1 MAGLWRFLA
10 LSDHPLA
17 ALARRIYRG
26 LGSFGLPAPRIV
38 VRPAL
43 ALFLLV
49 RSIYYFMVR
58 IFICEPLFKAY
69 CTSYGRNLRTGV
81 FLHWVQGHGVLAIG
95 DNVVVD
101 GKSSFHFA
109 VRYSDRPELIVGD
122 NTGIGHNCSFTV
134 GKRITIGRHC
144 RIGVNVQM
152 FDSPGHPSDPAARLA
167 GSPAASEEVRP
178 ITIGDNVWIGN
189 NSIICPGVT
198 IGDGS
203 AVAVG
208 SVVMS
213 DVPENALVAG
223 NPARRVQALIRST

>member
-17 ALARRIYRG
+17 VLARRIRRG
-26 LGSFGLPAPRIV
+26 LARFGLPAPRIV
-38 VRPAL
+38 VRPVL
-43 ALFLLV
+43 VLFLLS
-49 RSIYYFMVR
+49 RSTYFFMVR
-58 IFICEPLFKAY
+58 VFVCEPLFKAY

-81 FLHWVQGHGVLAIG
+81 FLPWVQGRGALMIG

-109 VRYSDRPELIVGD
+109 VRYSDRPELIIGD
-122 NTGIGHNCSFTV
+122 NTGIGHGCSFTV

-144 RIGVNVQM
+144 RIGLSVQM
-152 FDSPGHPSDPAARLA
+152 FDSPGHASDPAARLA
-167 GSPAASEEVRP
+167 GLPAAQDEVRP

-203 AVAVG
+203 AVAIG

-213 DVPENALVAG
+213 DVPENTLVAG

>member
-1 MAGLWRFLA
+1 MARLWRFLA

-17 ALARRIYRG
+17 AFARRIRRG
-26 LGSFGLPAPRIV
+26 LTGFGLPAPRIL

-43 ALFLLV
+43 LLV
-49 RSIYYFMVR
+49 LFARSIYYFVVR

-81 FLHWVQGHGVLAIG
+81 FLHWVHGAGTLTIG

-101 GKSSFHFA
+101 GKSTFHFA
-109 VRYSDRPELIVGD
+109 LRYSDRPELIVGD

-134 GKRITIGRHC
+134 AKKITIGRHC
-144 RIGVNVQM
+144 RIGLNVQM
-152 FDSPGHPSDPAARLA
+152 FDSPGHPSDPQARLA
-167 GSPAASEEVRP
+167 GLPAAPEEVRP

-213 DVPENALVAG
+213 DVPENTLVAG
-223 NPARRVQALIRST
+223 NPARRIQALIRST

>member
-17 ALARRIYRG
+17 VLARRIRRG
-26 LGSFGLPAPRIV
+26 LARFGLPAPRIV
-38 VRPAL
+38 VRPML
-43 ALFLLV
+43 VLFLLS
-49 RSIYYFMVR
+49 RSIYFFMVR
-58 IFICEPLFKAY
+58 VFVCEPLFKAY

-81 FLHWVQGHGVLAIG
+81 FLPWVQGRGALMIG
-95 DNVVVD
+95 ENVVVD

-109 VRYSDRPELIVGD
+109 VRYSDRPELIIGD
-122 NTGIGHNCSFTV
+122 NTGIGHGCSFTV

-144 RIGVNVQM
+144 RIGLSVQM
-152 FDSPGHPSDPAARLA
+152 FDSPGHASDPAARLA
-167 GSPAASEEVRP
+167 GVPAAQDEVRP

-203 AVAVG
+203 AVAIG

-213 DVPENALVAG
+213 DVPENTLVAG

>member
-1 MAGLWRFLA
+1 MAGLWRVLA

-17 ALARRIYRG
+17 VLARRLRRG
-26 LGSFGLPAPRIV
+26 LGTFALPAPRIV

-43 ALFLLV
+43 ALVVLI

-58 IFICEPLFKAY
+58 ILICEPLFKAY

-81 FLHWVQGHGVLAIG
+81 FLHWVQGFGTVIVG

-101 GKSSFHFA
+101 GKSTFHFA
-109 VRYSDRPELIVGD
+109 HRYSDRPELIVGD

-144 RIGVNVQM
+144 RIGINVQM
-152 FDSPGHPSDPAARLA
+152 FDSPGHASDPAARLA
-167 GSPAASEEVRP
+167 GLPAASEEVRP

-213 DVPENALVAG
+213 NVPENMLVAG
-223 NPARRVQALIRST
+223 NPARCVHALIRGT

>member
-17 ALARRIYRG
+17 VLARRMRRG
-26 LGSFGLPAPRIV
+26 TARFGLPAPRMV

-43 ALFLLV
+43 ALALLV
-49 RSIYYFMVR
+49 RSIYYFTVR

-69 CTSYGRNLRTGV
+69 CTTYGRNLRTGV
-81 FLHWVQGHGVLAIG
+81 FLHWVQGFGTLTIG

-109 VRYSDRPELIVGD
+109 LRYCEQPELIVGD

-134 GKRITIGRHC
+134 GKRITIGCHC
-144 RIGVNVQM
+144 RIGLNVQM
-152 FDSPGHPSDPAARLA
+152 FDSPGHASDPAARLA
-167 GSPAASEEVRP
+167 GLPAASEEVRP
-178 ITIGDNVWIGN
+178 ITSGDNVWIGN
-189 NSIICPGVT
+189 NAIICPGVT

-213 DVPENALVAG
+213 NVPENTLVAG
-223 NPARRVQALIRST
+223 NPARRVHALIRGT

>member
-17 ALARRIYRG
+17 VLARRIRRG
-26 LGSFGLPAPRIV
+26 FARFGLPAPRII

-43 ALFLLV
+43 VLFLLS
-49 RSIYYFMVR
+49 RSIYFFMVR
-58 IFICEPLFKAY
+58 VFVCEPLFKAY
-69 CTSYGRNLRTGV
+69 CASYGRNLRTGV
-81 FLHWVQGHGVLAIG
+81 FLPWVQGRGALMIG
-95 DNVVVD
+95 DDVVVD

-109 VRYSDRPELIVGD
+109 VRYSDRPELIIGD
-122 NTGIGHNCSFTV
+122 NTGIGHGCSFTV

-144 RIGVNVQM
+144 RIGLSVQM
-152 FDSPGHPSDPAARLA
+152 FDSPGHASDPAARLA
-167 GSPAASEEVRP
+167 GLPASQDEVRP

-203 AVAVG
+203 AVAIG

-213 DVPENALVAG
+213 DVPENTLVAG

>member
-17 ALARRIYRG
+17 VLSRRIRRG
-26 LGSFGLPAPRIV
+26 FARFGLPAPRIV
-38 VRPAL
+38 VRPIL
-43 ALFLLV
+43 VLFLLS
-49 RSIYYFMVR
+49 RSVYFFMVR
-58 IFICEPLFKAY
+58 VFVCEPLFKAY

-81 FLHWVQGHGVLAIG
+81 FLPWVQGRGALMIG
-95 DNVVVD
+95 ENVVVD

-109 VRYSDRPELIVGD
+109 VRYSDRPELIIGD
-122 NTGIGHNCSFTV
+122 NTGIGHGCSFTV

-144 RIGVNVQM
+144 RIGLSVQM
-152 FDSPGHPSDPAARLA
+152 FDSPGHASDPAARLA
-167 GSPAASEEVRP
+167 GLPAAQDEVRP

-203 AVAVG
+203 AVAIG

-213 DVPENALVAG
+213 DVPENTLVAG

>member
-1 MAGLWRFLA
+1 MARLWRFLA

-17 ALARRIYRG
+17 VLARRIRRG
-26 LGSFGLPAPRIV
+26 LAGFGLPAPRIV

-43 ALFLLV
+43 ALVLLV
-49 RSIYYFMVR
+49 RSIYYFTVR

-81 FLHWVQGHGVLAIG
+81 FLHWVQGLGTLTIG

-109 VRYSDRPELIVGD
+109 VRYCDRPELIVGD
-122 NTGIGHNCSFTV
+122 DTGIGHNCSFTV

-144 RIGVNVQM
+144 RIGLNVQM
-152 FDSPGHPSDPAARLA
+152 FDSPGHASDPAARLA
-167 GSPAASEEVRP
+167 GLPAAPEEVRP
-178 ITIGDNVWIGN
+178 ITIGDNVWVGN

-203 AVAVG
+203 TVAVG

-213 DVPENALVAG
+213 NVPENTLVAG

>member
-17 ALARRIYRG
+17 VLARRIRRG
-26 LGSFGLPAPRIV
+26 LARFGLPAPRIV
-38 VRPAL
+38 VRPVL
-43 ALFLLV
+43 VLFLLS
-49 RSIYYFMVR
+49 RSIYFFMVR
-58 IFICEPLFKAY
+58 VFVCEPMFKAY

-81 FLHWVQGHGVLAIG
+81 FLPWVQGRGALMIG

-109 VRYSDRPELIVGD
+109 VRYSDRPELIIGD
-122 NTGIGHNCSFTV
+122 NTGIGHGCSFTV

-144 RIGVNVQM
+144 RIGLSVQM
-152 FDSPGHPSDPAARLA
+152 FDSPGHASDPAARLA
-167 GSPAASEEVRP
+167 GLPAAQDEVRP

-203 AVAVG
+203 AVAIG

-213 DVPENALVAG
+213 DVPENTLVAG

>member
-10 LSDHPLA
+10 LSDRPLA
-17 ALARRIYRG
+17 VLARQLRRG
-26 LGSFGLPAPRIV
+26 LGTFALPAPRIV

-43 ALFLLV
+43 ALVVLI

-58 IFICEPLFKAY
+58 ILICEPLFKAY

-81 FLHWVQGHGVLAIG
+81 FLHWVQGLGTVIIG

-101 GKSSFHFA
+101 GKSTFHFA
-109 VRYSDRPELIVGD
+109 LRYSDRPELIVGD

-144 RIGVNVQM
+144 RIGINVQM
-152 FDSPGHPSDPAARLA
+152 FDSPGHASDPAARLA
-167 GSPAASEEVRP
+167 GLPAASEEVRP

-213 DVPENALVAG
+213 NVPENTLVAG

>member
-1 MAGLWRFLA
+1 MAGLRRFLA

-17 ALARRIYRG
+17 VLARRIRRG
-26 LGSFGLPAPRIV
+26 LARFGIPAPRIV
-38 VRPAL
+38 VRPVL
-43 ALFLLV
+43 VLFLIS
-49 RSIYYFMVR
+49 RSVYFFMVR
-58 IFICEPLFKAY
+58 VFVCEPLFKAY

-81 FLHWVQGHGVLAIG
+81 FLPWVQGRGALMIG
-95 DNVVVD
+95 ENVVVD

-109 VRYSDRPELIVGD
+109 VRYSDRPELIIGD
-122 NTGIGHNCSFTV
+122 NTGIGHGCSFTV

-144 RIGVNVQM
+144 RIGLSVQM
-152 FDSPGHPSDPAARLA
+152 FDSPGHASDPAARLA
-167 GSPAASEEVRP
+167 GLPAAQDEVRP

-203 AVAVG
+203 AVAIG

-213 DVPENALVAG
+213 DVPENTLVAG